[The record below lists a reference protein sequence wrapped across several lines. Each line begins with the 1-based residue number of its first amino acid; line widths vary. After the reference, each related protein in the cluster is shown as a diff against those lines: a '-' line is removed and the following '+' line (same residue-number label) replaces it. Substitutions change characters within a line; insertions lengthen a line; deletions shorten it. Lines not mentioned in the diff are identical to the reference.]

1 MPFKH
6 RSNEGCKIILSKVL
20 YFGIFCVIFVIEV
33 GRGVV
38 APRFSTTLYLASAR
52 FFYGLYSTISEP
64 ITHIILFMI
73 WGWPLKSPMYKCHP
87 LRIFSSEYICL
98 SWKYKITHS
107 APCLHADSNLFL
119 IVYRPVPSN
128 IYNLPARAE
137 NQLIL
142 LSLALE
148 KPNYNVGQRA
158 DTAGRA
164 G

>member
-1 MPFKH
+1 MPPVA
-6 RSNEGCKIILSKVL
+6 N
-20 YFGIFCVIFVIEV
+20 FCFRIHLFIVEIQDN
-33 GRGVV
+33 
-38 APRFSTTLYLASAR
+38 ALCTLFA
-52 FFYGLYSTISEP
+52 
-64 ITHIILFMI
+64 
-73 WGWPLKSPMYKCHP
+73 
-87 LRIFSSEYICL
+87 
-98 SWKYKITHS
+98 
-107 APCLHADSNLFL
+107 ADSNLFL

-158 DTAGRA
+158 DAAGRA